1 MKHTTHFIFAL
12 FLFSLLFSIHAI
24 AQDANQQ
31 KQSKTEKVKEM
42 VAAHDFIFT
51 AKTALPMTGKTRI
64 LTSPY
69 DLQISKDSI
78 ISYLPYFGR
87 AYSAP
92 IDPSKGGIK
101 FTSTQFEYKEE
112 NKKDGWDVFI
122 KPRDVTEV
130 QQLLLHISSEGY
142 ATLQVIS
149 TQRQPISFYGEIN
162 ERKIKKAF

>member
-1 MKHTTHFIFAL
+1 MKHITHFISVL
-12 FLFSLLFSIHAI
+12 FLLLFSIYAI
-24 AQDANQQ
+24 AQDSNQQ
-31 KQSKTEKVKEM
+31 KQSKSEKIKEI
-42 VAAHDFIFT
+42 VNAHDFIFT
-51 AKTALPMTGKTRI
+51 ATTVLPMSGKTRI
-64 LTSPY
+64 LTSAY

-122 KPRDVTEV
+122 KPRDVIEV
-130 QQLLLHISSEGY
+130 QQLHLHISSEGY

-149 TQRQPISFYGEIN
+149 TQRQPISFYGEVT